1 MILGIIEGANEFY
14 KGIPQGKR
22 KRDFFKNILTNIFQN
37 NYVSC

>member
-22 KRDFFKNILTNIFQN
+22 KRDFLRTF
-37 NYVSC
+37 